1 MTASGASDLVAFR
14 RALRKAA
21 PSLRRDLPW
30 LHSPEPWAVLVSEV
44 MLQQTS
50 TSRVIEP
57 WTKFLEK
64 FPTAESCA
72 RAPLAEVLV
81 AWSGLGYP
89 RRAKAL
95 HQAARVICDNFEGD
109 VPRRIEELRTLPGV
123 GEYTSHAVASFAFG
137 QRVAVLDTNV
147 GRVLARALRNQPLG
161 RGEARELARGLLPRR
176 DAAGFNQ
183 AMLDL
188 GAQFC
193 RATPRCE
200 ECPLSSCCAWRRDGG
215 VDPAP
220 QSAGVSRPQAPFAG
234 SNRQL
239 RGRVLRALNDGP
251 RAKARLVRELG
262 VGPARAEVVL
272 HSLVR
277 DGLVTRVA
285 RSYMLSNGE
294 THDGSMSKGQQIHRR

>member
-1 MTASGASDLVAFR
+1 MTTPGPSDLVAFR
-14 RALRKAA
+14 RALLKAA

-30 LHSPEPWAVLVSEV
+30 LNSPSSWAVLVSEV

-50 TSRVIEP
+50 TSRVIGP

-64 FPTAESCA
+64 FPTPESCA

-89 RRAKAL
+89 RRAKNL
-95 HQAARVICDNFEGD
+95 HDAARVIRDDFQGQ
-109 VPRRIEELRTLPGV
+109 VPREVDELRTLPGV

-147 GRVLARALRNQPLG
+147 GRVLARALTNQPL
-161 RGEARELARGLLPRR
+161 RMNAARDLARELLPRS
-176 DAAGFNQ
+176 DAAMFNQ

-200 ECPLSSCCAWRRDGG
+200 ECPLASSCAWRRDGG
-215 VDPAP
+215 PDPAP
-220 QSAGVSRPQAPFAG
+220 MSAAVSRPQAPFAG

-239 RGRVLRALNDGP
+239 RGRVLRALHEGP
-251 RAKARLVRELG
+251 RAKTRLVRELG
-262 VGPARAEVVL
+262 VEPARAEDVL
-272 HSLVR
+272 NGLVR
-277 DGLVTRVA
+277 DGLVSKVA
-285 RSYMLSNGE
+285 RSYSLSRG
-294 THDGSMSKGQQIHRR
+294 DAL